1 MSRPLAVAGVLAL
14 CATAPVEAQGSDHAA
29 WNTIGGGA
37 LGLYSGA
44 VLGTLGSLI
53 PCGQT
58 YATARCV
65 RIAVVGAGT
74 VGFVSGALLGEGDP
88 ARIEDAAK
96 AGAIGLAAGAA
107 VGVVLKPMIQ
117 GFRWADVGSLSIVGS
132 AAAAS
137 GTGTAIGFGVGALTG
152 LVLWKTVPSFD
163 LEDAAGL
170 SLAGLAAGGLVTWLV
185 RGIEAQSGG
194 HPSAGGTMPLVVS
207 FRF

>member
-1 MSRPLAVAGVLAL
+1 MSRLLAAVGVLAL
-14 CATAPVEAQGSDHAA
+14 CATARVEAQGSEHAT

-44 VLGTLGSLI
+44 VLGTVGSLI

-65 RIAVVGAGT
+65 RLAAAGAGT
-74 VGFVSGALLGEGDP
+74 VGLVSGALLGEGDP
-88 ARIEDAAK
+88 GRLGDAAK

-107 VGVVLKPMIQ
+107 LGVALKPMIQ
-117 GFRWADVGSLSIVGS
+117 GFSWADVASLSIVGS
-132 AAAAS
+132 AAGAS
-137 GTGTAIGFGVGALTG
+137 GTGTAVGFGVGAVTG
-152 LVLWKTVPSFD
+152 LILWKTVPSFD

-194 HPSAGGTMPLVVS
+194 HTSGGATMPLVVNL
-207 FRF
+207 RF